1 MGYGFLKGLTIGWI
15 LWVAPSDFV
24 RGEEAS
30 HLEGRGGGGATQK
43 IVFKRLAGKLIT
55 VQLDLEAELG

>member
-1 MGYGFLKGLTIGWI
+1 MGYGFLKGLTIGRI

-30 HLEGRGGGGATQK
+30 HLEGRGGGATQK
-43 IVFKRLAGKLIT
+43 IVFKRLASKLIT
-55 VQLDLEAELG
+55 VQLDLEADLG